1 MRKKEGIQLTIKKME
16 GVLKTIRP
24 QSHHYDHCHQRIGQ
38 LFLGRVK
45 IHTTKITDPNQSTVQ
60 NRLKFVRHT
69 AIKILFSLI
78 FTTNVNKCHIQNLHR
93 KQLLTRK
100 SSYENEQG
108 NGVYGRMSVC
118 RVCGWSQRCIFP
130 SQPQL
135 MILEV
140 SCGNHRQLIH
150 KPRLRNAFSD
160 AQ

>member
-1 MRKKEGIQLTIKKME
+1 MRKKEGVQLTIRKMD

-24 QSHHYDHCHQRIGQ
+24 QSHHYDHCHHRIGQ

-45 IHTTKITDPNQSTVQ
+45 IHTTKITDPSQSTVQ
-60 NRLKFVRHT
+60 SRLKFVRHT

-100 SSYENEQG
+100 SLYENEQG

-118 RVCGWSQRCIFP
+118 RVCDYIVP
-130 SQPQL
+130 
-135 MILEV
+135 EV
-140 SCGNHRQLIH
+140 YLSVPATTYDLGGLVW
-150 KPRLRNAFSD
+150 
-160 AQ
+160 